1 MAPSEEGR
9 SLLSEMSEAELDE
22 VEELAALGEA
32 DGDHEA
38 SPSTSRSSR
47 VSSRAAPLVGVV
59 LGALVVFFAAS
70 HFGGSDVAGSQA
82 GVRDP
87 SGASRFFSDM
97 KGAAEEGAGSEQDAK
112 GNSGRDTKKA
122 DEDAKGNS
130 GSDTKKA
137 DEDATGNSGSGT
149 KKADEDAKGNSG
161 SDTKKADEDGKGN
174 SASDAKRADEDAKGQ
189 SGIDA
194 EKAVEDTQ
202 GKTVSDAKNAD
213 EAASAGENERLTTV
227 PKDCDGCKA
236 MHPGIGTTPRG
247 GPDGPISVS
256 WFGKTATK
264 YFKNGDIVHGGG
276 GVELKSNPEMGLNLY
291 NSLDTA
297 SSGYADY
304 TFIPLAGNRITVTID
319 LGNPGPS
326 CGCNI
331 AFFLVSMPSKQKNIW
346 GGDYCDANCVGE
358 RCCAEFD
365 LMEMNIHSFQAT
377 SHPCSDY
384 RTPPFT
390 SQSWACSHGGDKWVK
405 FGNGDRNYGPSDS
418 FTINSQKPYV
428 FRMEFP
434 TVNGVLKAVLTL
446 TQGDKMITAT
456 MDNIEN
462 MRAPLTDGM
471 VLSLSS
477 WFSEDGL
484 DWLDGGVCPS
494 PQKCNRKSAIFE
506 SIVVEELPKPTTT
519 AITTTTPNPYA
530 PTTTK
535 GAHTCPVKGACGCDW
550 VAQYGCP
557 VWDDATECYCR
568 CCCSVTGSCKWNGN
582 TR

>member
-1 MAPSEEGR
+1 MAASEEGR
-9 SLLSEMSEAELDE
+9 SLLSAMSGAEADE
-22 VEELAALGEA
+22 VEVLAALGEA

-47 VSSRAAPLVGVV
+47 ISCRAAPLAGVV
-59 LGALVVFFAAS
+59 LGALVVFFAAT
-70 HFGGSDVAGSQA
+70 HFGGADVAGSQA
-82 GVRDP
+82 GVREP
-87 SGASRFFSDM
+87 SGASLLFSER
-97 KGAAEEGAGSEQDAK
+97 KGA
-112 GNSGRDTKKA
+112 
-122 DEDAKGNS
+122 
-130 GSDTKKA
+130 
-137 DEDATGNSGSGT
+137 
-149 KKADEDAKGNSG
+149 EDAKGNSG

-189 SGIDA
+189 SGSDA
-194 EKAVEDTQ
+194 EKAVEDTK

-213 EAASAGENERLTTV
+213 EAASAGEDERLTTV

-236 MHPGIGTTPRG
+236 MHPGIGMNTPRG
-247 GPDGPISVS
+247 GPESPIAVS

-264 YFKNGDIVHGGG
+264 YFKNGDIVDGGK

-297 SSGYADY
+297 SNGYADY

-331 AFFLVSMPSKQKNIW
+331 AFFVVSMPSKQKNIW

-365 LMEMNIHSFQAT
+365 LMELNIHSFQAT

-390 SQSWACSHGGDKWVK
+390 SQSYACSHGGDKWVK

-446 TQGDKMITAT
+446 TQGYKVITAT

-477 WFSEDGL
+477 WYSEYGL

-494 PQKCNRKSAIFE
+494 PQECNRKSAIFE

-519 AITTTTPNPYA
+519 TPNPHA
-530 PTTTK
+530 PTTTY
-535 GAHTCPVKGACGCDW
+535 GAHACPVKGTCGCDW